1 MSSSVSSECVFS
13 QGGITITRLRSCLK
27 GDIVEALQGLKCV
40 IHHDLLFRKPAPLSA
55 LEGTETAD
63 QEAAVGGESSEESDI
78 EDTSWDGF
86 IIDDQDLDDE
96 AMYESNYDY
105 N

>member
-1 MSSSVSSECVFS
+1 
-13 QGGITITRLRSCLK
+13 
-27 GDIVEALQGLKCV
+27 
-40 IHHDLLFRKPAPLSA
+40 

-63 QEAAVGGESSEESDI
+63 QEAAVGGESSEELDI
-78 EDTSWDGF
+78 EDASWDGF